1 MRLCLHYKV
10 AFSFATFELKIAK
23 KKSLCHLKKRGS
35 NDPASDW
42 HSVNAVRRLKQT
54 FDLKESR
61 TVKSKKKKG
70 TSQEVSAIILFL
82 ILIFDL
88 NQILCDPFSSS
99 FFECVVCCFGRG
111 ASSRWLARFPCRD
124 SSNTATTNDRPWS
137 HTIFAPSSSKEK
149 EEGEKQQQGKWSPCV
164 WVGTRRTRA
173 TRFPSLNYYFFD
185 RNKKHEKRA
194 DWYER
199 YQ

>member
-1 MRLCLHYKV
+1 MTRHLIDTVSMQSDVSNKLLTWKNRGPWKV
-10 AFSFATFELKIAK
+10 
-23 KKSLCHLKKRGS
+23 
-35 NDPASDW
+35 
-42 HSVNAVRRLKQT
+42 
-54 FDLKESR
+54 
-61 TVKSKKKKG
+61 KKKKG

-82 ILIFDL
+82 IFDL

-99 FFECVVCCFGRG
+99 SFECVVCCFGRG

-185 RNKKHEKRA
+185 RIRNTKKGRTDMSVTNSLGRCGDGGRA
-194 DWYER
+194 NEYKTKVEF
-199 YQ
+199 